1 MSELAGMRVLICND
15 DGIAATGIESL
26 ERLVR
31 EITEDVWVVAPET
44 DHSGAGHSLTLAQP
58 VRVRKLGE
66 RRQIEPLPFMQRVRI
81 GPVHQQVGATRYR
94 HHVGVLAFD
103 THGLVEG
110 SGKVDLHHSS
120 SASGA
125 ATANPSMMPS

>member
-1 MSELAGMRVLICND
+1 MLPAQVPRVWICTEPTVTAAALRGGEPQGD
-15 DGIAATGIESL
+15 DQRTEHHRFPL
-26 ERLVR
+26 EADR
-31 EITEDVWVVAPET
+31 
-44 DHSGAGHSLTLAQP
+44 G
-58 VRVRKLGE
+58 KLGE

-110 SGKVDLHHSS
+110 SGKVDLHHPS